1 MADLSIE
8 HVSRFFGDAIALNDV
23 SLTVPS
29 GSITAIIGP
38 SGSGKTTLLRLLAGL
53 DSPDEGTVSIGNK
66 IAKLGDTAL
75 CFQDSPL
82 YPHLNVW
89 ENVAFPLKLK
99 ATNTADEVVKKR
111 VSDVLEM
118 LEIAPLA
125 RRKIT
130 ELSGGQK
137 QRVGIA
143 RALVRDV
150 EVYLFDEPMAHLD
163 QALAREIV
171 ADLRKIQQS
180 LGLTFVYVTHS
191 KSEAFALADQIVVLV
206 DGEVAQVGEAEELVE
221 KPKTLEIAEFL
232 SPTELNVRRRG
243 DAVEAWRPEDAQL
256 TRGGTATVEAVTY
269 LGREWLVQTTEG
281 HAVSEEKFD
290 VGESVTLTQKKVFSF

>member
-8 HVSRFFGDAIALNDV
+8 HVSRFFGDATALNDV

-99 ATNTADEVVKKR
+99 ATNAADEVVKKR

-163 QALAREIV
+163 QALARDIV

-206 DGEVAQVGEAEELVE
+206 DGQVAQVGEAEELVE

-232 SPTELNVRRRG
+232 SPPSSMCAGVGTPWRHG
-243 DAVEAWRPEDAQL
+243 DPKTPSSPAVALRP
-256 TRGGTATVEAVTY
+256 
-269 LGREWLVQTTEG
+269 W
-281 HAVSEEKFD
+281 KP
-290 VGESVTLTQKKVFSF
+290 

>member
-1 MADLSIE
+1 
-8 HVSRFFGDAIALNDV
+8 
-23 SLTVPS
+23 
-29 GSITAIIGP
+29 
-38 SGSGKTTLLRLLAGL
+38 
-53 DSPDEGTVSIGNK
+53 
-66 IAKLGDTAL
+66 L

-163 QALAREIV
+163 QALARDIV

-206 DGEVAQVGEAEELVE
+206 DGQVAQVGEAEE
-221 KPKTLEIAEFL
+221 
-232 SPTELNVRRRG
+232 
-243 DAVEAWRPEDAQL
+243 
-256 TRGGTATVEAVTY
+256 
-269 LGREWLVQTTEG
+269 
-281 HAVSEEKFD
+281 
-290 VGESVTLTQKKVFSF
+290 

>member
-118 LEIAPLA
+118 LEIAPPRPPENYRTLRRAKTA
-125 RRKIT
+125 RRHCSST
-130 ELSGGQK
+130 GQ
-137 QRVGIA
+137 
-143 RALVRDV
+143 
-150 EVYLFDEPMAHLD
+150 
-163 QALAREIV
+163 
-171 ADLRKIQQS
+171 
-180 LGLTFVYVTHS
+180 
-191 KSEAFALADQIVVLV
+191 
-206 DGEVAQVGEAEELVE
+206 
-221 KPKTLEIAEFL
+221 
-232 SPTELNVRRRG
+232 RRRG
-243 DAVEAWRPEDAQL
+243 LPFRRTDGPPRPSLSPRYCGRSAQNS
-256 TRGGTATVEAVTY
+256 TIVGTDVCIRHPQQIRGIRARRPNCRA
-269 LGREWLVQTTEG
+269 GRWPSRAG
-281 HAVSEEKFD
+281 W
-290 VGESVTLTQKKVFSF
+290 